1 MPAATVAAARKDLQ
15 GIHSSG
21 TGSASMTSIIA
32 RPPSSS
38 FSHASNSSTN
48 APTKSAA
55 ATTTSALAK
64 KPRPT
69 PAVPKKAPK
78 PRSVTKCH
86 DCKSVTNRHQVCS
99 YWKPTGITGTKCGK
113 VFCLECLQSKYTVGD
128 DVRGS
133 NDDNE
138 SGPFSSNVSACAKS
152 TIEDIMQNP
161 ALDSEWHCPS
171 CLGTCQCN
179 TCVVQ
184 RKRDEEREMNRL
196 EGERK
201 SKRRAAAHSSY
212 YNFY

>member
-1 MPAATVAAARKDLQ
+1 MLRVYRNDILL
-15 GIHSSG
+15 IN
-21 TGSASMTSIIA
+21 
-32 RPPSSS
+32 
-38 FSHASNSSTN
+38 SNVS
-48 APTKSAA
+48 
-55 ATTTSALAK
+55 
-64 KPRPT
+64 
-69 PAVPKKAPK
+69 
-78 PRSVTKCH
+78 TKCH
-86 DCKSVTNRHQVCS
+86 DCKSVTNRHRVCS
-99 YWKPTGITGTKCGK
+99 YWNLKGLTGSKCGK

-201 SKRRAAAHSSY
+201 SKRRTAAHSSY